1 MAEQAHDASQLWTV
15 KRGQKQWSAW
25 RSWLKAE
32 FKYSFFPPLMTVVNE
47 WPPATEDQA
56 RHVARIF
63 NAMHEKAGKP
73 LVNENPNPW
82 RGS

>member
-1 MAEQAHDASQLWTV
+1 MAEAVNKLNQLCV
-15 KRGQKQWSAW
+15 VRRGQKQWSAW

-32 FKYSFFPPLMTVVNE
+32 FGFSFFPPTMTVVNE

-56 RHVARIF
+56 RYVARIF
-63 NAMHEKAGKP
+63 NSMHEKSGFRA
-73 LVNENPNPW
+73 VNESPSPW